1 MKIFRLFLFLLCT
14 LTLLPAPSYGQS
26 VTEQVKRHYANMTS
40 LEADFTQELQ
50 HKESGNTE
58 NRTGIFLFKKPLLV
72 HWKTNTPT
80 PELLVISD
88 KEIWNVFPDEHL
100 AYKYPLD
107 VIDNSGNIIKVITGQ
122 TPIDETFSVE
132 GETRE
137 GQLIKLHLF
146 PHEPVQSLTE
156 AFLWV
161 EESGLITKVKLFD
174 FFGNVNTIE
183 FTKHRIGK
191 QFDKGAFAFT
201 PPKNYEVEVKGKD
214 GVDNTLL
221 K

>member
-1 MKIFRLFLFLLCT
+1 MKILRLLLFLFLT
-14 LTLLPAPSYGQS
+14 FTLLPAPSYGAS
-26 VTEQVKRHYANMTS
+26 ITDQVKRHYANMAS
-40 LEADFTQELQ
+40 LEADFTQELH

-58 NRTGIFLFKKPLLV
+58 KRAGVFLFKKPLLV
-72 HWKTNTPT
+72 HWKTNSPAT
-80 PELLVISD
+80 ELLIISD
-88 KEIWNVFPDEHL
+88 KEIWNVFPDELL

-122 TPIDETFSVE
+122 TPIDESFSVE
-132 GETRE
+132 GESRE

-161 EESGLITKVKLFD
+161 EESGLIKKVKLFD

-183 FTKHRIGK
+183 FTNHRIGK
-191 QFDKGAFAFT
+191 QFAKGTFT
-201 PPKNYEVEVKGKD
+201 FSPPKGYDVEFKGKD
-214 GVDNTLL
+214 GVENTLL
-221 K
+221 R